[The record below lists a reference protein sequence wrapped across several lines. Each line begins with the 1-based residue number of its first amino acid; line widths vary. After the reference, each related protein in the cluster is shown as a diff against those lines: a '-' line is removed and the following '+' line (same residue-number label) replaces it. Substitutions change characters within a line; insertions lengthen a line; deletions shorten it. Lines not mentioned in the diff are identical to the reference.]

1 MVVPQALILASM
13 IRIKDS
19 RTALLSMLAIQ
30 ASGGW

>member
-19 RTALLSMLAIQ
+19 RTAL
-30 ASGGW
+30 